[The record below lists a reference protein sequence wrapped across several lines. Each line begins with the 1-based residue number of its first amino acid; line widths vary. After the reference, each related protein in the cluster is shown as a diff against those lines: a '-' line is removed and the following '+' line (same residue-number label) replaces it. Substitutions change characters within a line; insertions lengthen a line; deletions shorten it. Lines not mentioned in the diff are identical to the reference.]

1 MKRIKT
7 LLANKMVQ
15 DGVLSIGAKVIFF
28 LVLKFLIE
36 PWMNIRMG
44 DAGFGHYVL
53 VLGYIS
59 ILAYSFGEALN
70 HIRVLNQEHD
80 AERAAQYRVLALAEA
95 GVTFLVLTGYALAA
109 EGDNAVSAC
118 MLGFAGALMMLRL
131 YSECM
136 FRIEINYKKILLSS
150 VFMAAGYLAGYAMF
164 TQGAPWYM
172 ILITGEA
179 AAVAYAGIAGGA
191 FRVPHQGVSGAVRR
205 SFFLGENFYLT
216 LKNTATLTSSY
227 IVSYVLIYMDRLLV
241 AFLLNDELVSIYYIA
256 TTYGKCVALVI
267 PPITA
272 VLLSNISK
280 GLITLDRKMVNR
292 VVAGSIGAVLLFF
305 MAGIPASRLIIY
317 ILYPG
322 SYEACQSVM
331 DIGNLAQIVYYSC
344 SIVNMMAIRLCPM
357 KLQVRVE
364 TGYAALFI
372 VAAYIGAKCFGLPGL
387 AAGTLIANVVRFL
400 MLTIP
405 VYRQVSRAERKA
417 DGQEAEDAMGDR
429 I

>member
-7 LLANKMVQ
+7 LLTNKMVQ

-28 LVLKFLIE
+28 LALKFFIE
-36 PWMNIRMG
+36 PWMNVRMG

-70 HIRVLNQEHD
+70 HIRVLNQEND
-80 AERAAQYRVLALAEA
+80 DRRAGQYRILALAEA
-95 GVTFLVLTGYALAA
+95 GITFLVLTGYALFA
-109 EGDNAVSAC
+109 ENDRALEAV
-118 MLGFAGALMMLRL
+118 MLGLAGALMMLRL
-131 YSECM
+131 YSECV

-150 VFMAAGYLAGYAMF
+150 VLMAAGYLAGYFWF
-164 TQGAPWYM
+164 TKGASWYV
-172 ILITGEA
+172 ILIAGES
-179 AAVAYAGIAGGA
+179 AAVLYAGIAGKA
-191 FRVPHQGVSGAVRR
+191 FCGRTAGNREKAAGD
-205 SFFLGENFYLT
+205 FYLL
-216 LKNTATLTSSY
+216 LKNTLTLTASY

-280 GLITLDRKMVNR
+280 GLIKLDRAMVNR
-292 VVAGSIGAVLLFF
+292 VVAGSLVAVVLFF
-305 MAGIPASRLIIY
+305 LVGIPASRIMIY
-317 ILYPG
+317 ILYPA
-322 SYEACQSVM
+322 SYQACQPVM

-357 KLQVRVE
+357 RLQVKVE
-364 TGYAALFI
+364 VSYAVIFI
-372 VAAYIGAKCFGLPGL
+372 VAAYVGAQGFGLPGL
-387 AAGTLIANVVRFL
+387 AVGTLLANTARFL

-405 VYRQVSRAERKA
+405 VYRQIGRNEREK
-417 DGQEAEDAMGDR
+417 DIMTEKQGEQE

>member
-7 LLANKMVQ
+7 LLTNKMVQ

-28 LVLKFLIE
+28 LTLKFLIE
-36 PWMNIRMG
+36 PWMNVRMG

-80 AERAAQYRVLALAEA
+80 VRRAAQYRAIALTEA
-95 GVTFLVLTGYALAA
+95 GITFLVLFLYALIV
-109 EGDNAVSAC
+109 ERDNAINAV

-136 FRIEINYKKILLSS
+136 FRIEINYKRILLSS
-150 VFMAAGYLAGYAMF
+150 VLMAGGYLVGYLMF
-164 TQGAPWYM
+164 TQGAPWYV
-172 ILITGEA
+172 ILILGEA
-179 AAVAYAGIAGGA
+179 AAVLYAGIAGKA
-191 FRVPHQGVSGAVRR
+191 FRAQGGRKASGLGDAFR
-205 SFFLGENFYLT
+205 SLFQVGENFWFT
-216 LKNTATLTSSY
+216 LKNTVTLTSSY

-241 AFLLNDELVSIYYIA
+241 AFLLNDELVSIYYIS

-280 GLITLDRKMVNR
+280 GLIQLDRKMVNR
-292 VVAGSIGAVLLFF
+292 VVAGSLGAVLLFF
-305 MAGIPASRLIIY
+305 VAGIPASRIMIY
-317 ILYPG
+317 ILYPA
-322 SYEACQSVM
+322 SYEACQPIM

-357 KLQVRVE
+357 KLQVKVE
-364 TGYAALFI
+364 TGYAILFV
-372 VAAYIGAKCFGLPGL
+372 VAAYVGARSFGLPGL
-387 AAGTLIANVVRFL
+387 AVGTLIANVARFL

-405 VYRQVSRAERKA
+405 VYRQVGRTER
-417 DGQEAEDAMGDR
+417 GENT
-429 I
+429 

>member
-7 LLANKMVQ
+7 LLTNKMVQ

-28 LVLKFLIE
+28 LTLKFLIE
-36 PWMNIRMG
+36 PWMNVRMG

-80 AERAAQYRVLALAEA
+80 TERAAQYRVLAFAEA
-95 GVTFLVLTGYALAA
+95 GITFFVLFAYALIV
-109 EGDNAVSAC
+109 ERDNAFYAA
-118 MLGFAGALMMLRL
+118 MLGVAGALMMLRL

-136 FRIEINYKKILLSS
+136 FRIEINYKRILLSS
-150 VFMAAGYLAGYAMF
+150 VFMAVGYLAGYLWF
-164 TQGAPWYM
+164 TKGAPWYV
-172 ILITGEA
+172 ILILGEA
-179 AAVAYAGIAGGA
+179 AAVLYAGVAGKA
-191 FRVPHQGVSGAVRR
+191 FRAQGA
-205 SFFLGENFYLT
+205 GENFYLT
-216 LKNTATLTSSY
+216 LKNTVTLTLSY

-241 AFLLNDELVSIYYIA
+241 AFLLNDELVSIYYIS

-280 GLITLDRKMVNR
+280 GLIKLDRKMVNR
-292 VVAGSIGAVLLFF
+292 VVAGSLGAVLLFF
-305 MAGIPASRLIIY
+305 VAGIPASRIMIY

-322 SYEACQSVM
+322 SYEACQPIM

-357 KLQVRVE
+357 KLQVKVE
-364 TGYAALFI
+364 VGYAILFI
-372 VAAYIGAKCFGLPGL
+372 VTAFIGAKSFGLPGL
-387 AAGTLIANVVRFL
+387 AVGTLIANIARFL

-405 VYRQVSRAERKA
+405 VYRQVGREER
-417 DGQEAEDAMGDR
+417 GEN

>member
-7 LLANKMVQ
+7 LLTNKMVQ

-28 LVLKFLIE
+28 LTLKFLIE
-36 PWMNIRMG
+36 PWMNVRMG

-80 AERAAQYRVLALAEA
+80 TERAVQYRVIALTEA
-95 GVTFLVLTGYALAA
+95 GITFFVLFVYALIV
-109 EGDNAVSAC
+109 ERDNAIYAG

-136 FRIEINYKKILLSS
+136 FRIEINYKRILLSS
-150 VFMAAGYLAGYAMF
+150 VLMSGGYLLGYLMF
-164 TQGAPWYM
+164 TQGAPWYV
-172 ILITGEA
+172 ILILGEA
-179 AAVAYAGIAGGA
+179 AAVLYAGIEGKAFHTQAGRKAAGLGD
-191 FRVPHQGVSGAVRR
+191 VIR
-205 SFFLGENFYLT
+205 SLFQVGENFWLT
-216 LKNTATLTSSY
+216 LKNTVTLTSSY

-241 AFLLNDELVSIYYIA
+241 AFLLNDELVSIYYIS

-280 GLITLDRKMVNR
+280 GLIQLDRKMVNR
-292 VVAGSIGAVLLFF
+292 VVAGSLGAVLLFF
-305 MAGIPASRLIIY
+305 VAGIPASRIMIY

-322 SYEACQSVM
+322 SYEACQPIM

-357 KLQVRVE
+357 KLQVKVE
-364 TGYAALFI
+364 TGYAILFI
-372 VAAYIGAKCFGLPGL
+372 VAAYVGAKSFGLPGL
-387 AAGTLIANVVRFL
+387 AVGTLIANVARFL

-405 VYRQVSRAERKA
+405 VYRQVGRAER
-417 DGQEAEDAMGDR
+417 GEN

>member
-7 LLANKMVQ
+7 LLTNKMVQ

-28 LVLKFLIE
+28 LALKFLIE

-109 EGDNAVSAC
+109 ERDNAVSAC
-118 MLGFAGALMMLRL
+118 MLGTAGALMMLRL

-150 VFMAAGYLAGYAMF
+150 VLMAAGYLAGYAMF
-164 TQGAPWYM
+164 VQGAPWYM

-191 FRVPHQGVSGAVRR
+191 FRVPRQGAMRR
-205 SFFLGENFYLT
+205 GLWLGENFYLT
-216 LKNTATLTSSY
+216 LKNTATLTASY

-280 GLITLDRKMVNR
+280 GLIKLDRRMVNR
-292 VVAGSIGAVLLFF
+292 VVAGSLGAVLLFF
-305 MAGIPASRLIIY
+305 VAGIPASRLMIY

-364 TGYAALFI
+364 SGYAVLFI
-372 VAAYIGAKCFGLPGL
+372 TAAYIGAKCFGLPGL
-387 AAGTLIANVVRFL
+387 AAGTLIANAARFL
-400 MLTIP
+400 MLIIP
-405 VYRQVSRAERKA
+405 VYRQVGRAEQEA
-417 DGQEAEDAMGDR
+417 DVYEAEDARGE
-429 I
+429 